1 MGFSSALLL
10 AGCYSL
16 LYPDPQ
22 RYCREGGSWMRR
34 IIEVVYEDGVFKPL
48 EPVELEEG
56 ARVKIEMDDIT
67 SIVDA
72 SFGML
77 KGKDALKALKE
88 LEDEWGFC

>member
-1 MGFSSALLL
+1 
-10 AGCYSL
+10 
-16 LYPDPQ
+16 
-22 RYCREGGSWMRR
+22 MRR